1 MTELVGVDGCA
12 EGWIFL
18 VESGG
23 QLEVGVLPNLQSL
36 LKDMTNSAIVTI
48 DVPIGLT
55 ECGPREC
62 DIEARRLLGSPR
74 ASSVFPAPVRAC
86 LDAASYAEACEAHH
100 RADGRRMSQQAFGIL
115 KKIREVNEVML
126 RNPKLQARIREVHP
140 EVCFAG
146 WNSGKPMSH
155 RKSRRAGRL
164 EREAL
169 IDSVWPGERDRLRS
183 LIRGRRYKADDLNDA
198 FAALWTA
205 RRILKLKAAVL
216 PVSPREDAVGLRM
229 EIVV

>member
-36 LKDMTNSAIVTI
+36 LKDMTNSAIVAI

-140 EVCFAG
+140 EVCFARG
-146 WNSGKPMSH
+146 TVESRCRTARVAGPEVWNEKRSSIRSGQ
-155 RKSRRAGRL
+155 ANG
-164 EREAL
+164 
-169 IDSVWPGERDRLRS
+169 IDSV
-183 LIRGRRYKADDLNDA
+183 
-198 FAALWTA
+198 
-205 RRILKLKAAVL
+205 V
-216 PVSPREDAVGLRM
+216 
-229 EIVV
+229 